1 VILTVES
8 EKATFEVEAEDT
20 GVLLQ
25 ILHEEGAEAEV
36 LSAVGYIG
44 QPGELPPEET
54 GESMPGVSPSP
65 SRTIPGGPP
74 VRSTTAKDEKI
85 FASPSA
91 RRAAMERGIDLG
103 VISGSGPGGRIVKA
117 DVLAVTGSGEQSK
130 EGEIDGVQS
139 AVSNPTPS
147 ATATP
152 GDAQRK
158 DRVIPFDRLH
168 RIAAKRLTLSSRE
181 IPHFYLFQEVNMDM
195 KLAWREAWNREKQPH
210 LSITDLV
217 LWAVSRV
224 LGEFPRLNAHVEP
237 DRLLVKARIDL
248 GVAVAGEAGLLV
260 PVIPDTGHK
269 ELIDLAAEI
278 HTAVAKARKG
288 RLDTTLEGSF
298 TVTSLGMYG
307 VPAFLPIINPP
318 QCGILGI
325 GAVQP
330 QVIAGKD
337 GYIGVAK
344 MMNLVLGCDHR
355 AVDGD
360 YAAAFLSRLKET
372 LETDISEE
380 METDE
385 SSDL

>member
-1 VILTVES
+1 
-8 EKATFEVEAEDT
+8 
-20 GVLLQ
+20 
-25 ILHEEGAEAEV
+25 
-36 LSAVGYIG
+36 
-44 QPGELPPEET
+44 
-54 GESMPGVSPSP
+54 
-65 SRTIPGGPP
+65 
-74 VRSTTAKDEKI
+74 
-85 FASPSA
+85 
-91 RRAAMERGIDLG
+91 
-103 VISGSGPGGRIVKA
+103 
-117 DVLAVTGSGEQSK
+117 
-130 EGEIDGVQS
+130 
-139 AVSNPTPS
+139 
-147 ATATP
+147 
-152 GDAQRK
+152 
-158 DRVIPFDRLH
+158 
-168 RIAAKRLTLSSRE
+168 
-181 IPHFYLFQEVNMDM
+181 
-195 KLAWREAWNREKQPH
+195 
-210 LSITDLV
+210 
-217 LWAVSRV
+217 
-224 LGEFPRLNAHVEP
+224 
-237 DRLLVKARIDL
+237 
-248 GVAVAGEAGLLV
+248 V